1 MKWNESLATGM
12 PQIDRQHRALFDCI
26 SVLEKAAAEQR
37 FLATMSALDKLNVY
51 ARTHLS
57 DEERLMEKCD
67 YPKLM
72 EHKAEHEKFKA
83 MLYKLRLTN
92 THCDNVMD
100 IVGFLSEWLLEH
112 VSKRDL
118 EYVPYLRKS
127 AW

>member
-26 SVLEKAAAEQR
+26 SVLEKAAAEHR

-67 YPKLM
+67 YPKLI
-72 EHKAEHEKFKA
+72 EHKAEHEEFKA
-83 MLYKLRLTN
+83 MLYKLRLTS